1 MWREPLRGIGGVI
14 KWVSILLYYLHYS
27 NANYNYDPILSI
39 VSFKCDSMC
48 LGPIHNFKCLL
59 KELTGLKMFI
69 LIAQL
74 SYGEGYST
82 TAGEEYPLK
91 VSRESRV
98 EFFAL
103 FPLAKLCIVLGL
115 KLLLPYL
122 STTKPNLSLW
132 LRSLRGNWLQIQI
145 LTLWPFMTIK
155 VTPLGP
161 LLPRP
166 PCSRDRFRQIHI
178 RIVQSIK

>member
-1 MWREPLRGIGGVI
+1 MIT
-14 KWVSILLYYLHYS
+14 LLYYLHYS
-27 NANYNYDPILSI
+27 NANYNYDTILST
-39 VSFKCDSMC
+39 VSFKYDSIC

-82 TAGEEYPLK
+82 AAVGEEYPLK
-91 VSRESRV
+91 VSRESSA
-98 EFFAL
+98 EFFVL

-132 LRSLRGNWLQIQI
+132 LRSLRGNWFTETNSNS
-145 LTLWPFMTIK
+145 LTF
-155 VTPLGP
+155 
-161 LLPRP
+161 
-166 PCSRDRFRQIHI
+166 HNH
-178 RIVQSIK
+178 

>member
-1 MWREPLRGIGGVI
+1 MAMQTIIMTQFLV
-14 KWVSILLYYLHYS
+14 L
-27 NANYNYDPILSI
+27 
-39 VSFKCDSMC
+39 VSFKYDSMC

-82 TAGEEYPLK
+82 ITAEEECPLK

-132 LRSLRGNWLQIQI
+132 L
-145 LTLWPFMTIK
+145 
-155 VTPLGP
+155 
-161 LLPRP
+161 
-166 PCSRDRFRQIHI
+166 
-178 RIVQSIK
+178 